1 LGKGS
6 QISAN
11 TSIPEARIARRC
23 RPISARNE
31 LFSGS
36 TEAFPRQRR
45 VCAPKGPVGPGLQ
58 KFAKTM
64 IFAASQRAKVATGA
78 TSKKTDCPVFR
89 PLAPNRMRTE

>member
-1 LGKGS
+1 
-6 QISAN
+6 
-11 TSIPEARIARRC
+11 
-23 RPISARNE
+23 
-31 LFSGS
+31 
-36 TEAFPRQRR
+36 
-45 VCAPKGPVGPGLQ
+45 LQ